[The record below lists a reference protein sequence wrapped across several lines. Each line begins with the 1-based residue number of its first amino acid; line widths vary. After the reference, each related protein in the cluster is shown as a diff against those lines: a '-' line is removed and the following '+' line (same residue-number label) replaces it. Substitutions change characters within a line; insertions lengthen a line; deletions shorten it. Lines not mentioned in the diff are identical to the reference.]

1 MAEEDKGTSSWY
13 KVPTWSGDPS
23 EWRSFKRE
31 MEWWLASLDP
41 ESCKKYNVAA
51 RWALRQSGVV
61 RARCEEFDPA
71 DLKGTTEVRR
81 ADPDTGAEVVAEEA
95 DPFSGI
101 RKLLS
106 ALEAS
111 MGRTE
116 MDRKAE
122 LRKQFYQTIRRSA
135 GERIST
141 FCTRYRTLIGEM
153 RREGITLPAGELGW
167 FLKDRLGLDAL
178 RIQLLDTALQGKEDY
193 EEVEREVLRLF
204 RDLHVS
210 DPLYK
215 SKPVG
220 GNDNKSYPLQRFLQ
234 SSNQHGLRS
243 GAPSSAGS
251 SVKSFKTSS
260 SYRFGRPSSSASSGR
275 QAYVVEDATEVEPEG
290 DEELIPDDGDGNA
303 NGPNLEEVL
312 QCEAEVLA
320 AEIQELEESGE
331 FDTAV
336 LEELEAG
343 VEQAAE
349 SLVTMREARSRI
361 NEIKRDRGFGRAPAG
376 SKPKLNGNQV
386 EKKKTKTQCWDCG
399 EFGHWGGDPQ
409 CPKPGAGLHKPK
421 HAGKRPAV
429 QKHVKVVE
437 SLNTEHVLDEPPV
450 SNEINMV
457 HHDSMRF
464 EEALESSKQEDKPVP
479 GLSRDKVLMGALDS
493 ACNRTCAGEVWIQ
506 HFLLTLQHAP
516 PEVQAIVATAE
527 ENELFRFGNGG
538 TQRSSVRYRLPVM
551 VGNNLLAVWV
561 SVVKVPSLGLL
572 LGRDFLDGIGA
583 VISFT
588 KQKLRPDF
596 LDGKL
601 ISLSQVAAGHF
612 ALSLVPSTWPR
623 LGGLRWRRCG
633 PDGILEQQITSQAW
647 LSRKLNMSKQF
658 EKHGGSHE
666 HLVTEQGFN
675 AAHLAVL
682 TFPLPGPSVQAM
694 SLKTQPP
701 RPTTSPTSS
710 EVGVPTSTSP
720 VTSPTTSH
728 GPSTKGQSKLRK
740 PMVSNGTP
748 AGHSRSMA
756 RIWAALMACAAAC
769 NQILAVPLSG
779 NNQSGAVGAT
789 NQGHGAGQ
797 VLGEETWRKG
807 PDHGLVY
814 GQESPRMQRFPQ
826 SSGLEV
832 GILGKPP
839 VGWHARSPLH
849 EGPSCKASQGDVA
862 RGQGRGRQ
870 VGSSWNERASHATAD
885 RAEGRSAHPQ
895 RRLAQAGRSPQLGL
909 ERPDEGRADQR
920 GHQANV
926 GNFERRRNL
935 QQLIRRCGRKSE
947 SGCEERSQTKDAKCA
962 TSTSSCGSSCRTFSL
977 LRKHD
982 SRNPS
987 NVGTAR
993 AAIPVHDE
1001 SDDATHGVLAASAS
1015 SCGPEGFH
1023 RRGDA
1028 RDQCR
1033 LCGPAGGGA
1042 TLGSAWRRDGM
1053 DDTGRESRCGG
1064 SSFLSPPNGLQGAGD
1079 DGLRDT
1085 APVSRPLRLGLSGA
1099 GVDGFRIPKES
1110 KPLGLSEARADGL
1123 RMPDEPSTSEWRLEA
1138 DRIKTGQAQQIA
1150 QAWQKH
1156 KRDQELIS
1164 KGDVHAVMQAEWM
1177 GEMESCLNECFVSSL
1192 VLAPG
1197 LRPPPEP
1204 DGVFVSEVFT
1214 TVQRIIKEAAN
1225 KGHSVGSA
1233 MSLETGWNFLKAAD
1247 RKAAKE
1253 VVMKE
1258 KPYLLALAFPCG
1270 PWSALMRLNPSKDLA
1285 LRRAEGRVLIKFAIE
1300 LAELQ
1305 PQHGRHFLL
1314 ENPLTAES
1322 WSLAEL
1328 KRFLRRLECHQAVFD
1343 QCRFKLRGPSGLL
1356 HKKPTKVVTSS
1367 EKIADRLDGKRC
1379 NKDHEHEHVMGGS
1392 RVTAAAGLYTKELA
1406 REIIK
1411 GLEEEFEKT
1420 YGCGFIHETLAV
1432 DGAETDGDLEEALD
1446 REVDPPM
1453 EFRDIDESDDEAQ
1466 VLPTS
1471 KHESFSGG
1479 QRSREEASLQ
1489 HWPSLQ

>member
-1 MAEEDKGTSSWY
+1 M
-13 KVPTWSGDPS
+13 
-23 EWRSFKRE
+23 
-31 MEWWLASLDP
+31 
-41 ESCKKYNVAA
+41 
-51 RWALRQSGVV
+51 
-61 RARCEEFDPA
+61 
-71 DLKGTTEVRR
+71 
-81 ADPDTGAEVVAEEA
+81 
-95 DPFSGI
+95 
-101 RKLLS
+101 
-106 ALEAS
+106 
-111 MGRTE
+111 
-116 MDRKAE
+116 
-122 LRKQFYQTIRRSA
+122 
-135 GERIST
+135 
-141 FCTRYRTLIGEM
+141 
-153 RREGITLPAGELGW
+153 
-167 FLKDRLGLDAL
+167 
-178 RIQLLDTALQGKEDY
+178 
-193 EEVEREVLRLF
+193 
-204 RDLHVS
+204 
-210 DPLYK
+210 
-215 SKPVG
+215 
-220 GNDNKSYPLQRFLQ
+220 
-234 SSNQHGLRS
+234 
-243 GAPSSAGS
+243 
-251 SVKSFKTSS
+251 
-260 SYRFGRPSSSASSGR
+260 
-275 QAYVVEDATEVEPEG
+275 VEDATEVEPEG

-421 HAGKRPAV
+421 QAGKRPAV

-623 LGGLRWRRCG
+623 LGGLRWRRWG

-694 SLKTQPP
+694 SLKTQPS
-701 RPTTSPTSS
+701 RSTTSPTSS

-756 RIWAALMACAAAC
+756 RIWAALMAGAAAC

-797 VLGEETWRKG
+797 VLDEETWRKG
-807 PDHGLVY
+807 PKLGALLNLDLNDQMKVEQIKEAIKPMLATLKGVATSSSSSDAVDAKAKVAAKRGAKPKTQSAPPPRPLADHPAEPSL
-814 GQESPRMQRFPQ
+814 
-826 SSGLEV
+826 SS
-832 GILGKPP
+832 
-839 VGWHARSPLH
+839 A
-849 EGPSCKASQGDVA
+849 
-862 RGQGRGRQ
+862 
-870 VGSSWNERASHATAD
+870 NTTAEIQ
-885 RAEGRSAHPQ
+885 AM
-895 RRLAQAGRSPQLGL
+895 LAQQELRFQSMMNQMM
-909 ERPDEGRADQR
+909 Q
-920 GHQANV
+920 HMV
-926 GNFERRRNL
+926 SL
-935 QQLIRRCGRKSE
+935 QQVP
-947 SGCEERSQTKDAKCA
+947 A
-962 TSTSSCGSSCRTFSL
+962 
-977 LRKHD
+977 
-982 SRNPS
+982 
-987 NVGTAR
+987 
-993 AAIPVHDE
+993 AAIPRDFTDE
-1001 SDDATHGVLAASAS
+1001 
-1015 SCGPEGFH
+1015 
-1023 RRGDA
+1023 
-1028 RDQCR
+1028 
-1033 LCGPAGGGA
+1033 
-1042 TLGSAWRRDGM
+1042 
-1053 DDTGRESRCGG
+1053 
-1064 SSFLSPPNGLQGAGD
+1064 
-1079 DGLRDT
+1079 
-1085 APVSRPLRLGLSGA
+1085 
-1099 GVDGFRIPKES
+1099 
-1110 KPLGLSEARADGL
+1110 
-1123 RMPDEPSTSEWRLEA
+1123 
-1138 DRIKTGQAQQIA
+1138 
-1150 QAWQKH
+1150 
-1156 KRDQELIS
+1156 
-1164 KGDVHAVMQAEWM
+1164 
-1177 GEMESCLNECFVSSL
+1177 EM
-1192 VLAPG
+1192 
-1197 LRPPPEP
+1197 
-1204 DGVFVSEVFT
+1204 
-1214 TVQRIIKEAAN
+1214 
-1225 KGHSVGSA
+1225 
-1233 MSLETGWNFLKAAD
+1233 
-1247 RKAAKE
+1247 
-1253 VVMKE
+1253 
-1258 KPYLLALAFPCG
+1258 
-1270 PWSALMRLNPSKDLA
+1270 
-1285 LRRAEGRVLIKFAIE
+1285 
-1300 LAELQ
+1300 
-1305 PQHGRHFLL
+1305 
-1314 ENPLTAES
+1314 
-1322 WSLAEL
+1322 
-1328 KRFLRRLECHQAVFD
+1328 
-1343 QCRFKLRGPSGLL
+1343 
-1356 HKKPTKVVTSS
+1356 
-1367 EKIADRLDGKRC
+1367 
-1379 NKDHEHEHVMGGS
+1379 
-1392 RVTAAAGLYTKELA
+1392 
-1406 REIIK
+1406 REINAAYADQ
-1411 GLEEEFEKT
+1411 LEEEQLWAVHGEEMEWMT
-1420 YGCGFIHETLAV
+1420 PAERADAV
-1432 DGAETDGDLEEALD
+1432 DHL
-1446 REVDPPM
+1446 
-1453 EFRDIDESDDEAQ
+1453 S
-1466 VLPTS
+1466 
-1471 KHESFSGG
+1471 
-1479 QRSREEASLQ
+1479 
-1489 HWPSLQ
+1489 